1 MSRALRL
8 TKHLHSK
15 VISQN
20 KETKILE
27 SGNWDE
33 KFFSQ
38 VTEMVLRLSK
48 EPSVKGMSRHLVL
61 YGEKV

>member
-20 KETKILE
+20 KEAKILE